1 MKLLL
6 SLVLLL
12 AVVALSL
19 VEADSNE
26 VKTHTTES
34 GDVVTYTTQ
43 EELVA
48 KLKEQVESRV
58 KGGIDFDDS
67 LTPEQLKE
75 FQGWEKELRVDL
87 ARAELEHGLM
97 SNERAA
103 ALHKL
108 GGNLYRQHRF
118 EELFDLSKEIVRI
131 HEALDGPD
139 SVMVGKA
146 LGNVGT
152 VANRLGLQRE
162 CELAMKRSLYIM
174 LHAGGLAPDSREVLI
189 TRGKMMSFHITDG
202 ETTEGL
208 THDEYIE
215 AMSNDEL

>member
-6 SLVLLL
+6 SLVLLI
-12 AVVALSL
+12 AFVALSL
-19 VEADSNE
+19 AAADSSE
-26 VKTHTTES
+26 VKTHRTEA
-34 GDVVTYTTQ
+34 GEEVTYTTK

-48 KLKEQVESRV
+48 KLKDLAESRV

-75 FQGWEKELRVDL
+75 FQGWEKELRNEL
-87 ARAELEHGLM
+87 ALVELEHGLI

-108 GGNLYRQHRF
+108 GGNMYRQHRF

-131 HEALDGPD
+131 HETLDGPD

-152 VANRLGLQRE
+152 VADRLGLRRE

-189 TRGKMMSFHITDG
+189 TRGKMMSFQIKDG

-208 THDEYIE
+208 THEEY
-215 AMSNDEL
+215 MRLMGNDEL

>member
-1 MKLLL
+1 MQLIL
-6 SLVLLL
+6 SLILVL
-12 AVVALSL
+12 AVVALTLAGS
-19 VEADSNE
+19 DSSE

-34 GDVVTYTTQ
+34 GDVVTYTTK
-43 EELVA
+43 EELVV
-48 KLKEQVESRV
+48 KLKEQAEARV
-58 KGGIDFDDS
+58 KQGIQFDDS

-75 FQGWEKELRVDL
+75 FQEWEKDLRKDL
-87 ARAELEHGLM
+87 ARAELEHGKY

-108 GGNLYRQHRF
+108 GANMYRQHRF
-118 EELFDLSKEIVRI
+118 EELFDLSKEIVKI
-131 HEALDGPD
+131 HETLDGPD

-152 VANRLGLQRE
+152 VADRLGLRRE

-174 LHAGGLAPDSREVLI
+174 LHAGGLQPDSREVLI
-189 TRGKMMSFHITDG
+189 TRGKMMSFQIKDG

-208 THDEYIE
+208 THEEYRE
-215 AMSNDEL
+215 LMEKDEL